1 MAVDDTGRVR
11 ERRGLPRPES
21 ADAPRRGRPTAA
33 PAPTAFS
40 GGKRT
45 VGGETPLAL
54 PEVRCLRGESQGIS
68 VGVIVRASN
77 RDRNNALQHGRI
89 KLNGGAR
96 KVNPIAVGGKGQ
108 KFQHGA

>member
-1 MAVDDTGRVR
+1 MAVDDAGRVR
-11 ERRGLPRPES
+11 ERRGLPRPEG
-21 ADAPRRGRPTAA
+21 ADTPRRGRPAAA

-45 VGGETPLAL
+45 VGDETPLPL
-54 PEVRCLRGESQGIS
+54 PEVRCRRGESQGIA

-96 KVNPIAVGGKGQ
+96 KVNAIAVGGKGQ
-108 KFQHGA
+108 NF